1 MTTRAM
7 ATRDQL
13 IQMLGTAILND
24 EGLMEEPWKRLVLIV
39 KFFETSSRLKGV
51 AILEGGDDVPVTT
64 ENDGDDGVASVL
76 EQLRKV
82 MANEDKSSP
91 FVACLIRV
99 AKDSGEIDI
108 DFEHKNRDRWDYDPR
123 DRADMRAKLKLDG

>member
-1 MTTRAM
+1 MT
-7 ATRDQL
+7 TRDQL
-13 IQMLGTAILND
+13 IQKLGAAILND

-51 AILEGGDDVPVTT
+51 AILESGDDAPVTT
-64 ENDGDDGVASVL
+64 ENDGNEGVASVL
-76 EQLRKV
+76 EQLRKL
-82 MANEDKSSP
+82 MAKEDKSKP

-99 AKDSGEIDI
+99 AKDSGEMDI

-123 DRADMRAKLKLDG
+123 DRAGMRATLNLDD

>member
-1 MTTRAM
+1 MT
-7 ATRDQL
+7 TRDQL
-13 IQMLGTAILND
+13 IQKVGAAILND

-51 AILEGGDDVPVTT
+51 AILESGDDAPVTT
-64 ENDGDDGVASVL
+64 ENDGDEGVASVL
-76 EQLRKV
+76 GQLRKL
-82 MANEDKSSP
+82 MAKEDKSKP

-99 AKDSGEIDI
+99 AKDSGEMDI

-123 DRADMRAKLKLDG
+123 DRAGMRAKLKLDD